1 MKKITVEVTV
11 NASIEKVWNYWTSPE
26 HITKWAFADE
36 SWEAPYSENDLKTGG
51 RFLTKMSAKD
61 GSSSFDFT
69 GVYTNV
75 VPMEKI
81 EYTLDDGR
89 IVSIDFQNTG
99 DGIVKIVEEFEME
112 NENSEE
118 QQRSGWQAFMNNFK
132 KHVENN

>member
-11 NASIEKVWNYWTSPE
+11 NAGIEKVWEYWTSPE

-36 SWEAPYSENDLKTGG
+36 TWEAPYAENDLKTDG

-61 GSSSFDFT
+61 GSSGFDFT

-81 EYTLDDGR
+81 EYTMDDGR
-89 IVSIDFQNTG
+89 TVAIDFQKIG
-99 DGIVKIVEEFEME
+99 DGSVRVVEEFEME

-118 QQRSGWQAFMNNFK
+118 LQRSGWQAFMNNFK